1 VSYWTGNPNG
11 NAGVVLGAANQ
22 SFVMGLFLHRPDENG
37 WVIGAPRGNLT
48 GLGASYAAN
57 AALPSVTAPNAPTNL
72 ADILIALKLGTLLV
86 GGGVGFSYNQAA
98 NLISNIN
105 GTADSTTTILSS
117 SFVVTA
123 RGGITLPFSMG
134 FPLVLNLGTIILLG
148 SASGSAVS
156 GANAAVANLNNKLS
170 AFDFS
175 FNVNAGA
182 TASLS
187 QTVDLVALATFALLP
202 QNYSATL
209 AGANLDN
216 TTTRIDPAG
225 YLSFGGGVGLNWKP
239 ADTVFF
245 DGLVTIVYGNG
256 SWVAEAP
263 GAGSRPADSVGWL
276 MLRPVLGGEF
286 KLAPWVVLRGGIS
299 AGVNWITTTNI
310 VAAGLTGSA
319 STVTQFSPGAAAGFG
334 FILTEK
340 SVLDVTLNIANF
352 TGGGAL
358 QTFSLNASYK
368 LDF

>member
-1 VSYWTGNPNG
+1 MSYWTGNPNG

-117 SFVVTA
+117 S
-123 RGGITLPFSMG
+123 
-134 FPLVLNLGTIILLG
+134 
-148 SASGSAVS
+148 
-156 GANAAVANLNNKLS
+156 
-170 AFDFS
+170 
-175 FNVNAGA
+175 
-182 TASLS
+182 
-187 QTVDLVALATFALLP
+187 
-202 QNYSATL
+202 ATL

-256 SWVAEAP
+256 SWAAEAP